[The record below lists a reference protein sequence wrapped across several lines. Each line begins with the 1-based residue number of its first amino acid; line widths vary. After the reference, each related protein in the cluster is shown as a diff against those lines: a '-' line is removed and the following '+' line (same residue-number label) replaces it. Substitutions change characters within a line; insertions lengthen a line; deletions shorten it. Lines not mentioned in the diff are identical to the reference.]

1 MKRVRGYI
9 TSRPFFDNRVPQH
22 VQNIVIRDYCQRRG
36 FEYLLS
42 ATEYAMPAC
51 YMMLED
57 VLNELGQIDGLAM
70 YSIFLL
76 PHRQSRRLEMYRKV
90 LAKGASLHGAVENI
104 ALHSEADIPLIED
117 IWTVQQVV
125 SRDGS
130 AAATKI
136 PAGRA

>member
-104 ALHSEADIPLIED
+104 ALHSEADIHLIED